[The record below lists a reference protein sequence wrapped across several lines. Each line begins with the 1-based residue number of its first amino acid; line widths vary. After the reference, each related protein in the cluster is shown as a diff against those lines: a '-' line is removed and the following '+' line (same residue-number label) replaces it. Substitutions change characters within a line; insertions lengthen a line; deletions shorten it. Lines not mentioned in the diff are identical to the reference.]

1 MPAFFL
7 EGFGCDEFNVERP
20 WQRVNARDATIHS
33 PPSLHSGQALRRRG
47 GKLRREIQDAGVIL
61 MRRAF
66 DFSSYV
72 LSAQ

>member
-33 PPSLHSGQALRRRG
+33 PLRYTQ
-47 GKLRREIQDAGVIL
+47 GKL
-61 MRRAF
+61 
-66 DFSSYV
+66 
-72 LSAQ
+72 